1 MSRQGFYPVDIRVV
15 RRVSDVG
22 SPRVFA
28 FVEFNTP
35 AQASTWMK
43 FNDVFIIIIIKFILK
58 INLGLFNI

>member
-35 AQASTWMK
+35 SQASTWMK
-43 FNDVFIIIIIKFILK
+43 FNDVCF
-58 INLGLFNI
+58 